1 MAYKLAGKSIIPSSN
16 PYRTL
21 GSYGGKP
28 GVYAKS
34 TLTGQ
39 YFFIELPGV
48 SNSDTETGVIQVT
61 SHSHND
67 NITVVLYVVSEEA
80 GMRLGAFSYSYPSS
94 IDGVPAPEP
103 IYDDEGNLIGDLG
116 VVTATVVNFDKPI
129 KEILSKYTET
139 TGNYMVDFRECEGG
153 VYLMART
160 VDETRKAA
168 PITLHYDPDVDL
180 VVTKAT
186 RQDGQLRYNN
196 NPNDTLQHAIHGG
209 VFLQDPIQIDT
220 PHPYLKTGI

>member
-1 MAYKLAGKSIIPSSN
+1 MSYKLAGKSIIPSSDW
-16 PYRTL
+16 YRTL

-39 YFFIELPGV
+39 DFFIELPGV
-48 SNSDTETGVIQVT
+48 SGSDAETGVIQVT

-67 NITVVLYVVSEEA
+67 HITVVLYVVSEGA

-103 IYDDEGNLIGDLG
+103 IYDDEGNVIDSSLG

-129 KEILSKYTET
+129 EEILSKYTEI
-139 TGNYMVDFRECEGG
+139 TGYDHVDFRECEGG
-153 VYLMART
+153 IYLMART
-160 VDETRKAA
+160 DDIAWEPA

-186 RQDGQLRYNN
+186 RQEDLVQYNG
-196 NPNDTLQHAIHGG
+196 NPDDVVQHAIRGG
-209 VFLQDPIQIDT
+209 VFLEEPSQ
-220 PHPYLKTGI
+220 HS